1 MAPLVVTTSLNCSK
15 ALIRRGTRLPERYAR
30 LLSSSSSSDPP
41 TNCTVIRGPSLL
53 RTNVHRP
60 NPSLLVLPGLRSLPF
75 WTQWDGETNRIA
87 YQDPAVTQAVTH
99 LEQHYSTIL
108 QEYRT
113 KAPQLQSDYQTDTEH
128 KLHDGTWEWHSYMLK
143 GAIQGNFATHFPETA
158 TVLQDLRDSGMLFEG
173 TPFGYTFFSTLHAN
187 SKIAA
192 HTAPMNL
199 RLRIHLPLIV
209 PSEDESDEIQCG
221 IRVGPTAR
229 QWTTGKALVL
239 DDAYQHEVWNNT
251 NKQRVLL
258 LVDIWH
264 PDVTMQ
270 ERQDVVELFQHA
282 HEQGWW
288 SS

>member
-1 MAPLVVTTSLNCSK
+1 MAFHTVNTFVAHSE
-15 ALIRRGTRLPERYAR
+15 ALIRRGSHLRGTCERA
-30 LLSSSSSSDPP
+30 LSASSSKPP
-41 TNCTVIRGPSLL
+41 TNCSVVRGPSLL
-53 RTNVHRP
+53 RTTVHRP
-60 NPSLLVLPGLRSLPF
+60 SPSLLVLPGLRSLPF
-75 WTQWDGETNRIA
+75 WTQWDGSTNRIA
-87 YQDPAVTQAVTH
+87 YQDPAVTQAVQL
-99 LEQHYSTIL
+99 LEQNYKTIL
-108 QEYRT
+108 AEYQN

-143 GAIQGNFATHFPETA
+143 GAIQGHFAAHFPETA
-158 TVLQDLRDSGMLFEG
+158 SILQDLRTDGLLFEG
-173 TPFGYTFFSTLHAN
+173 TPFGYCFFSTLHAN

-221 IRVGPTAR
+221 IRVGPIAR

-239 DDAYQHEVWNNT
+239 DDAYQHEVWNKT
-251 NKQRVLL
+251 NQQRVLL

-264 PDVTMQ
+264 PDVTVQ